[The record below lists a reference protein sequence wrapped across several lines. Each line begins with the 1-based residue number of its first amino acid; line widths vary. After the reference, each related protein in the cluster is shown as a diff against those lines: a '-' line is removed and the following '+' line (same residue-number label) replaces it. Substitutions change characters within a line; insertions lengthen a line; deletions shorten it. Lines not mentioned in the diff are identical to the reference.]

1 MKLTEKLYNGQLMPG
16 CGFDSLLSLLPATIY
31 HLILSERVH
40 LYVHHCLTGRSYSLT
55 ACL

>member
-1 MKLTEKLYNGQLMPG
+1 MPG